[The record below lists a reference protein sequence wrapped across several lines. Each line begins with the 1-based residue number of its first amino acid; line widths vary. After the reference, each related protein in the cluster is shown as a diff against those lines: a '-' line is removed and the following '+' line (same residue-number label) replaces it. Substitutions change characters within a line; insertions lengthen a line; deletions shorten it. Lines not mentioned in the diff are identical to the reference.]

1 MRKQVRLAILS
12 GTLIGLPAGVGVF
25 TFGYAKGAS
34 YLTDDPQACANC
46 HVMQEHYD
54 AWLTSSHR
62 SVATCND
69 CHTPK
74 GLIPKYLAKA
84 EHGFNHSVAFTTNW
98 FHEPIE
104 IKAKDLEVT
113 EKRCRGCHSDI
124 TESIE
129 GHAPQGDPL
138 HGGKISCVRCH
149 GAVGHP
155 MRE

>member
-1 MRKQVRLAILS
+1 MRKHATLAVLFGS
-12 GTLIGLPAGVGVF
+12 LIGLPAGVGIF
-25 TFGYAKGAS
+25 TLGYARGAS
-34 YLTDDPQACANC
+34 YLTDNPTACANC
-46 HVMQEHYD
+46 HVMRDHYS

-62 SVATCND
+62 SVAVCND

-74 GLIPKYLAKA
+74 GFVAKYLAKA
-84 EHGFNHSVAFTTNW
+84 EHGFNHSVAFTTNR

-113 EKRCRGCHSDI
+113 EKRCRGCHADI

-129 GHAPQGDPL
+129 GHAPEGDPL
-138 HGGKISCVRCH
+138 MGGKVSCVRCH

-155 MRE
+155 MRD

>member
-1 MRKQVRLAILS
+1 MR
-12 GTLIGLPAGVGVF
+12 
-25 TFGYAKGAS
+25 
-34 YLTDDPQACANC
+34 D
-46 HVMQEHYD
+46 HYS

-74 GLIPKYLAKA
+74 GFVAKYLAKA
-84 EHGFNHSVAFTTNW
+84 QHGFNHSVAFTTNR
-98 FHEPIE
+98 FDEPIE

-113 EKRCRGCHSDI
+113 EQQCRGCHGDI

-129 GHAPQGDPL
+129 GHAPQGEPL
-138 HGGKISCVRCH
+138 NGGKTSCVRCH